1 MNADEAQAVQ
11 LVGGAQLL
19 IPFGQ
24 DAHLVWTR
32 TNGQTAAIGLVRQ
45 GNKTL
50 NVGADGQE
58 RVVRVLSAQKAEK
71 LLRKLREKSKFQD
84 FEGKLAQKGK
94 RVGKVRVLLDET
106 NKIAILGIASE
117 GSDEKIA
124 HQVRIKVKA
133 NKDDEPEEDAE
144 PAIQATACGQATGEA
159 VPTGAR
165 MQPLR
170 LDAGEGGDTTT
181 GSYNVFEGRDYGPQL
196 CTSQWG
202 YEYLCT
208 STTPM
213 LSLSLSRLAPTLAL
227 PPTFI
232 NQQVQASFVIWNG
245 GGGRLTGTVSAPA
258 PFSIVSG
265 ASFSL
270 LPGQP
275 QEVVIRFTPAT
286 SGTFSQS
293 ATISSNG
300 GNTAVSLTVRA
311 LTFEEYLDILVATHN
326 AALQQG
332 IGERAIYLQDSS
344 RGLALYGFPQISR
357 SELQGLWENFDELA
371 TGNNSLPPWVAQ
383 GLEILQSISD
393 EQRRQWIWSL
403 VMAERAGRFE
413 EEYNRLLPVG
423 LSTYLQGYQ
432 LLTNS
437 NADQAKAQLHDFV
450 RRLAATGANN
460 LDSALA
466 ALPTLDQI
474 STVVRVLSGQIVR
487 AARETGRVRLLYIVN
502 PDELIDQFVRAYELA
517 RLSYVGP
524 GEQAQYDL
532 DIFKILDFL
541 ANNPNRPGPETAFF
555 AWMGLLNILEGLAG
569 RAEPYRFPSAPR
581 TTEERK
587 ALIRVAAQSID
598 NGWRLMGIQYIYQPY
613 IGAPVYFFPLVV
625 WDPNFRLRD
634 GRVVR
639 AIFGI
644 GFFQVGPG
652 FDPNRV
658 LEWVA
663 QAIQGFDS
671 GLARS
676 GVYFRMIG
684 AVMVG
689 QASIGQIGGMIDALR
704 NAYNNWDGAIFVV
717 WVDANGRVWF
727 VCIGRGCDLL
737 SPTQQQQNACML
749 AGQSPDC
756 GAERYY
762 SGGSTPGLS
771 SSPVARITP

>member
-11 LVGGAQLL
+11 LVGGEQLL

-71 LLRKLREKSKFQD
+71 LLRKLREKSKFQE

-94 RVGKVRVLLDET
+94 RVGKVRVLFDET

-117 GSDEKIA
+117 GSDEKIE

-133 NKDDEPEEDAE
+133 NKDDEPEDDAE
-144 PAIQATACGQATGEA
+144 PMIQATACGQATGEA
-159 VPTGAR
+159 VPLGAR
-165 MQPLR
+165 MQPLM
-170 LDAGEGGDTTT
+170 LDAGEGGDVTT
-181 GSYNVFEGRDYGPQL
+181 GSYDISEGRDYGYDI
-196 CTSQWG
+196 CVSQWG
-202 YEYLCT
+202 YVYDCRKI
-208 STTPM
+208 TPI
-213 LSLSLSRLAPTLAL
+213 LRVTPSSLVMPLAIIPD
-227 PPTFI
+227 P
-232 NQQVQASFVIWNG
+232 VQASFTVWNYG
-245 GGGRLTGTVSAPA
+245 GGTLRGTVTVSA

-265 ASFSL
+265 GSFSL

-300 GNTAVSLTVRA
+300 GNTAVSLTARA

-393 EQRRQWIWSL
+393 EQWRQWIWSL

-413 EEYNRLLPVG
+413 EEYNRLLPLG

-450 RRLAATGANN
+450 RRLAATGTNN

-587 ALIRVAAQSID
+587 ALIRVAAQAIE
-598 NGWRLMGIQYIYQPY
+598 NGWRLLGIQYIYQPY
-613 IGAPVYFFPLVV
+613 IGGPLYFFPLVV

-749 AGQSPDC
+749 AGRSPDC
-756 GAERYY
+756 GAERWT
-762 SGGSTPGLS
+762 GGSTSGSS
-771 SSPVARITP
+771 SSPVVQITP